1 MAITKKIAI
10 IGGGP
15 IGLEAALYARTLGHE
30 VVVYER
36 GEVADSVKSWG
47 FVRLFSPWEMN
58 TTTLGRKT
66 LGTTAPSGD
75 NPTGSEFR
83 DRYLLPLAVSRT
95 LDGGLRTQTTVVSIG
110 RNDFSKSDAIAKP
123 DRANSPF

>member
-1 MAITKKIAI
+1 MTPRKIAI

-36 GEVADSVKSWG
+36 GDTAESVKSWS

-58 TTTLGRKT
+58 TTALGWKT
-66 LGTTAPSGD
+66 LGATAPRRET
-75 NPTGSEFR
+75 NPTGEELL
-83 DRYLLPLAVSRT
+83 DRYLLPLAVSRIVKACLCT
-95 LDGGLRTQTTVVSIG
+95 RTTVL
-110 RNDFSKSDAIAKP
+110 
-123 DRANSPF
+123 